1 MRSKKGRIS
10 AVFLALVLLFSFT
23 LVMFAGCGDPEGE
36 GGGEGSNAAKF
47 VTDDSLSDKLLAM
60 YTFEESNPANGTAL
74 NAYDPYTGNAIP
86 SANGKYETNQN
97 TSSLQTVALS
107 GLTQDDYTLTTNSTQ
122 AFNVTGTLSFDSA
135 LSELYAKDGNGDP
148 QFSNGVSVSF
158 WAYNYK
164 KDTTVSSET
173 AGTLAIDYANVVS
186 NGDLAVTWGNLNDG
200 GSVMYP
206 DQDTTVG
213 RAAYTDKYITG
224 SETEG
229 SYYDAQAEFTTEQ
242 LSKFDMGWARSGGY
256 DTYDFTGWNVISGNV
271 QDADKDSTVD
281 QISEY
286 CYLTWRYIT
295 VSMDENGVSF
305 YMNGR
310 LAYYYSAETY
320 LAGTGESG
328 WNTDPEPSNTTSNLY
343 RYIWG
348 LIGGEVEHP
357 RLPGRMQDINTDLG
371 LIFDMFGA
379 DAKAYVDDLII
390 GYALSATEAQALY
403 QNLSGVTYA
412 AEDITIGT
420 SLSEEEIAKENA
432 VAAKMDELLEQ
443 YKSKI
448 GENNVAT
455 NHADEGKYTKSQ
467 RDAFIAEDGET
478 AVKNA
483 QGYYEELGSTA
494 LNGNVAA
501 GAGIYKPTP
510 DEDGYFEMKITALQ
524 LSKGADN
531 TLAANA
537 RQNWWG
543 IYAMLGQNVSTT
555 PQSVASI
562 QGSAGMDFFLL
573 NSTWGASG
581 TGATN
586 SVEGVWMSGLNTT
599 TGTGHTLTFESDD
612 KSDVLFVDV
621 QSYSW
626 IVITLKWNGSSLRLT
641 LDYYYYYAGD
651 VLEGL
656 TPAVGSAFDYEP
668 FVSGFRAEAWYG
680 SVTLNVQPAEGET
693 RSIDEIVD
701 MSDLGLRFGT
711 EQSYLLI
718 TDVEG
723 GTSTVSFHEP
733 TASANS
739 IS

>member
-74 NAYDPYTGNAIP
+74 NAYNPYTGDAIP
-86 SANGKYETNQN
+86 SANGQYETNQN
-97 TSSLQTVALS
+97 TSSLQTVALNS
-107 GLTQDDYTLTTNSTQ
+107 LTQDDYTLTTNSTH

-158 WAYNYK
+158 WAYNWDQDK
-164 KDTTVSSET
+164 TVSSET

-281 QISEY
+281 QISKY
-286 CYLTWRYIT
+286 CYRTWRYIT

-328 WNTDPEPSNTTSNLY
+328 WITDSEPSNTTSNLY

-390 GYALSATEAQALY
+390 GYALSASEVQALY

-412 AEDITIGT
+412 AADLTIGT
-420 SLSEEEIAKENA
+420 SLSEEEVARENA
-432 VAAKMDELLEQ
+432 ISEALNDRLAQ
-443 YKSKI
+443 YKDDISDDV
-448 GENNVAT
+448 N
-455 NHADEGKYTKSQ
+455 EGDFTAAQ
-467 RDAFIAEDGET
+467 RDTFIAADGET
-478 AVKNA
+478 TIKNE
-483 QGYYEELGSTA
+483 QGYYEELGTTS
-494 LNGNVAA
+494 LNGPTTA
-501 GAGIYKPTP
+501 GSGIYKPTL

-524 LSKGADN
+524 LSSGANDWN
-531 TLAANA
+531 
-537 RQNWWG
+537 G
-543 IYAMLGQNVSTT
+543 IYTMLGQNVSTT

-573 NSTWGASG
+573 NNTWGASG
-581 TGATN
+581 DKTIDFRPNDPNATAQN
-586 SVEGVWMSGLNTT
+586 LRYVWMNGLNTT
-599 TGTGHTLTFESDD
+599 TGTGHSLTFTSDD
-612 KSDVLFVDV
+612 PSDILFEDV
-621 QSYSW
+621 QRYSW
-626 IVITLKWNGSSLRLT
+626 IVITLRWNGSSLRLT
-641 LDYYYYYAGD
+641 LDYYYYYVGETIEDITPTVGD
-651 VLEGL
+651 
-656 TPAVGSAFDYEP
+656 PFDYTI
-668 FVSGFRAEAWYG
+668 GFRSEAWYG
-680 SVTLNVQPAEGET
+680 SVTLNVQPAESET

-701 MSDLGLRFGT
+701 MRDLGLRFGT

-723 GTSTVSFHEP
+723 GTSTASFHEP

>member
-10 AVFLALVLLFSFT
+10 AIFLALVLLFSFT

-158 WAYNYK
+158 WVYNWDQDK
-164 KDTTVSSET
+164 TVSSET
-173 AGTLAIDYANVVS
+173 AGTLAIDYANIAS
-186 NGDLAVTWGNLNDG
+186 NGDLAITWGNLNDG

-206 DQDTTVG
+206 DQETTVG

-224 SETEG
+224 SETKG

-242 LSKFDMGWARSGGY
+242 LAKFDMGWARSGGY

-281 QISEY
+281 QISDY
-286 CYLTWRYIT
+286 CYHTWRYVTI
-295 VSMDENGVSF
+295 SIQEDGVYF

-310 LAYYYSAETY
+310 LAYYYSADTY

-328 WNTDPEPSNTTSNLY
+328 WITKSEPSNTTSNFY

-357 RLPGRMQDINTDLG
+357 KLPGVMQDINADLK

-390 GYALSATEAQALY
+390 GYALSASEVQALY

-412 AEDITIGT
+412 AADLTIGT

-432 VAAKMDELLEQ
+432 VAAKMDELLKQ

-448 GENNVAT
+448 GENDGAGT
-455 NHADEGKYTKSQ
+455 YTQSL
-467 RDAFIAEDGET
+467 RDTFIAEDGET

-483 QGYYEELGSTA
+483 QGYYEELGSTS
-494 LNGNVAA
+494 LNNSVAA
-501 GAGIYKPTP
+501 GSGIYKPTK
-510 DEDGYFEMKITALQ
+510 DESGYFEMKITALQ
-524 LSKGADN
+524 LSSGVSD
-531 TLAANA
+531 
-537 RQNWWG
+537 WHG
-543 IYAMLGQNVSTT
+543 IYAMLGQSVSST
-555 PQSVASI
+555 PKSVASI

-581 TGATN
+581 TGGTG

-599 TGTGHTLTFESDD
+599 TGTGHTLTFTSDD
-612 KSDVLFVDV
+612 KSDVLFEDV
-621 QSYSW
+621 QRYSW

-651 VLEGL
+651 VLEDL
-656 TPAVGSAFDYEP
+656 VPSTGSAFDYDP
-668 FVSGFRAEAWYG
+668 FESGFRAEAWYG

-693 RSIDEIVD
+693 RSIDKIVD

>member
-60 YTFEESNPANGTAL
+60 YSFEESNPANGTAL

-158 WAYNYK
+158 WVYNWDQDK
-164 KDTTVSSET
+164 TVSSET
-173 AGTLAIDYANVVS
+173 AGTLAIDYANIAS
-186 NGDLAVTWGNLNDG
+186 NGDLAITWGNLNDG

-206 DQDTTVG
+206 DQETTVG
-213 RAAYTDKYITG
+213 RAAYTDKYITD

-242 LSKFDMGWARSGGY
+242 LAKFDMGWARSGGY

-286 CYLTWRYIT
+286 CYHTWRYVTI
-295 VSMDENGVSF
+295 SIQEDGVYF

-310 LAYYYSAETY
+310 LAYYYSADTY

-328 WNTDPEPSNTTSNLY
+328 WITKSEPSNTTSNFY

-357 RLPGRMQDINTDLG
+357 KLPGVMQDINADLK

-390 GYALSATEAQALY
+390 GYALSASEVQALY

-412 AEDITIGT
+412 AADLTIGT
-420 SLSEEEIAKENA
+420 SLSEEEVARENA
-432 VAAKMDELLEQ
+432 ISEALNDRLAQ
-443 YKSKI
+443 YKDDISDDV
-448 GENNVAT
+448 N
-455 NHADEGKYTKSQ
+455 EGDFTAAQ
-467 RDAFIAEDGET
+467 RDTFIAADGET
-478 AVKNA
+478 TIKNE
-483 QGYYEELGSTA
+483 QGYYEELGTTS
-494 LNGNVAA
+494 LNGPTTA
-501 GAGIYKPTP
+501 GSGIYKPTL

-524 LSKGADN
+524 LSSGANDWN
-531 TLAANA
+531 
-537 RQNWWG
+537 G
-543 IYAMLGQNVSTT
+543 IYTMLGQNVSTT

-573 NSTWGASG
+573 NNTWGASG
-581 TGATN
+581 DKTIDFRPNDPNATAQN
-586 SVEGVWMSGLNTT
+586 LRYVWMNGLNTT
-599 TGTGHTLTFESDD
+599 TGTGHSLTFTSDD
-612 KSDVLFVDV
+612 PSDILFEDV
-621 QSYSW
+621 QRYSW
-626 IVITLKWNGSSLRLT
+626 IVITLRWNGSSLRLT
-641 LDYYYYYAGD
+641 LDYYYYYVGETIEDITPTVGD
-651 VLEGL
+651 
-656 TPAVGSAFDYEP
+656 PFDYTI
-668 FVSGFRAEAWYG
+668 GFRSEAWYG

-701 MSDLGLRFGT
+701 MRDLGLRFGT

-723 GTSTVSFHEP
+723 GTSTASFHEP

>member
-1 MRSKKGRIS
+1 
-10 AVFLALVLLFSFT
+10 
-23 LVMFAGCGDPEGE
+23 MFAGCGDPEGE

-74 NAYDPYTGNAIP
+74 NAYNPYTGDAIP
-86 SANGKYETNQN
+86 SANGQYETNQN
-97 TSSLQTVALS
+97 TSSLQTVALNS
-107 GLTQDDYTLTTNSTQ
+107 LTQDDYTLTTNSTH

-158 WAYNYK
+158 WAYNWDQDK
-164 KDTTVSSET
+164 TVSSET

-281 QISEY
+281 QISKY
-286 CYLTWRYIT
+286 CYRTWRYIT

-328 WNTDPEPSNTTSNLY
+328 WITDSEPSNTTSNLY

-390 GYALSATEAQALY
+390 GYALSASEVQALY

-412 AEDITIGT
+412 AADLTIGT
-420 SLSEEEIAKENA
+420 SLSEEEVARENA
-432 VAAKMDELLEQ
+432 ISEALNDRLAQ
-443 YKSKI
+443 YKDDISDDV
-448 GENNVAT
+448 N
-455 NHADEGKYTKSQ
+455 EGDFTAAQ
-467 RDAFIAEDGET
+467 RDTFIAADGET
-478 AVKNA
+478 TIKNE
-483 QGYYEELGSTA
+483 QGYYEELGTTS
-494 LNGNVAA
+494 LNGPTTA
-501 GAGIYKPTP
+501 GSGIYKPTL

-524 LSKGADN
+524 LSSGANDWN
-531 TLAANA
+531 
-537 RQNWWG
+537 G
-543 IYAMLGQNVSTT
+543 IYTMLGQNVSTT

-573 NSTWGASG
+573 NNTWGASG
-581 TGATN
+581 DKTIDFRPNDPNATAQN
-586 SVEGVWMSGLNTT
+586 LRYVWMNGLNTT
-599 TGTGHTLTFESDD
+599 TGTGHSLTFTSDD
-612 KSDVLFVDV
+612 PSDILFEDV
-621 QSYSW
+621 QRYSW
-626 IVITLKWNGSSLRLT
+626 IVITLRWNGSSLRLT
-641 LDYYYYYAGD
+641 LDYYYYYVGETIEDITPTVGD
-651 VLEGL
+651 
-656 TPAVGSAFDYEP
+656 PFDYTI
-668 FVSGFRAEAWYG
+668 GFRSEAWYG
-680 SVTLNVQPAEGET
+680 SVTLNVQPAESET

-701 MSDLGLRFGT
+701 MRDLGLRFGT

-723 GTSTVSFHEP
+723 GTSTASFHEP

>member
-10 AVFLALVLLFSFT
+10 AIFLALVLLFSFT

-74 NAYDPYTGNAIP
+74 NAYDPYTGDAIP

-107 GLTQDDYTLTTNSTQ
+107 GLTQDDYTLTTDSTQ

-158 WAYNYK
+158 WVYNWDQDK
-164 KDTTVSSET
+164 TVSSET
-173 AGTLAIDYANVVS
+173 AGTLAIDYANIAS
-186 NGDLAVTWGNLNDG
+186 NGDLAITWGNLNDG

-206 DQDTTVG
+206 DQETTVG

-242 LSKFDMGWARSGGY
+242 LAKFDMGWARSGGY

-281 QISEY
+281 QISDY
-286 CYLTWRYIT
+286 CYHTWRYVTI
-295 VSMDENGVSF
+295 SIQEDGVYF

-310 LAYYYSAETY
+310 LAYYYSADTY

-328 WNTDPEPSNTTSNLY
+328 WITKSEPSNTTSNFY

-357 RLPGRMQDINTDLG
+357 KLPGVMQDINADLK

-390 GYALSATEAQALY
+390 GYALSASEVQALY

-412 AEDITIGT
+412 AADLTIGT

-432 VAAKMDELLEQ
+432 VAAKMDELLKQ

-448 GENNVAT
+448 GENDGAGT
-455 NHADEGKYTKSQ
+455 YTQSL
-467 RDAFIAEDGET
+467 RDTFIAEDGET

-483 QGYYEELGSTA
+483 QGYYEELGSTS
-494 LNGNVAA
+494 LNNSVAA
-501 GAGIYKPTP
+501 GSGIYKPTK
-510 DEDGYFEMKITALQ
+510 DESGYFEMKITALQ
-524 LSKGADN
+524 LSSGVSD
-531 TLAANA
+531 
-537 RQNWWG
+537 WHG
-543 IYAMLGQNVSTT
+543 IYAMLGQSVSST
-555 PQSVASI
+555 PKSVASI

-581 TGATN
+581 TGGTG

-599 TGTGHTLTFESDD
+599 TGTGHTLTFTSDD
-612 KSDVLFVDV
+612 KSDVLFEDV
-621 QSYSW
+621 QRYSW

-656 TPAVGSAFDYEP
+656 VPATGSAFDYDP
-668 FVSGFRAEAWYG
+668 FESGFRAEAWYG

-723 GTSTVSFHEP
+723 GTSTASFHEP

>member
-1 MRSKKGRIS
+1 MRSKKGGIS

-74 NAYDPYTGNAIP
+74 NAYNPYTGDAIP
-86 SANGKYETNQN
+86 SANGQYETNQN
-97 TSSLQTVALS
+97 TSSLQTVALNS
-107 GLTQDDYTLTTNSTQ
+107 LTQDDYTLTTNSTH

-390 GYALSATEAQALY
+390 GYALSASEVQALY

-412 AEDITIGT
+412 AADLTIGT
-420 SLSEEEIAKENA
+420 SLSEEEVARENA
-432 VAAKMDELLEQ
+432 ISEALNDRLAQ
-443 YKSKI
+443 YKDDISDDV
-448 GENNVAT
+448 N
-455 NHADEGKYTKSQ
+455 EGDFTAAQ
-467 RDAFIAEDGET
+467 RDTFIAADGET
-478 AVKNA
+478 TIKNE
-483 QGYYEELGSTA
+483 QGYYEELGTTS
-494 LNGNVAA
+494 LNGPTTA
-501 GAGIYKPTP
+501 GSGIYKPTL

-524 LSKGADN
+524 LSSGANDWN
-531 TLAANA
+531 
-537 RQNWWG
+537 G
-543 IYAMLGQNVSTT
+543 IYTMLGQNVSTT

-573 NSTWGASG
+573 NNTWGASG
-581 TGATN
+581 DKTIDFRPNDPNATAQN
-586 SVEGVWMSGLNTT
+586 LRYVWMNGLNTT
-599 TGTGHTLTFESDD
+599 TGTGHSLTFTSDD
-612 KSDVLFVDV
+612 PSDILFEDV
-621 QSYSW
+621 QRYSW
-626 IVITLKWNGSSLRLT
+626 IVITLRWNGSSLRLT
-641 LDYYYYYAGD
+641 LDYYYYYVGETIEDITPTVGD
-651 VLEGL
+651 
-656 TPAVGSAFDYEP
+656 PFDYTI
-668 FVSGFRAEAWYG
+668 GFRSEAWYG
-680 SVTLNVQPAEGET
+680 SVTLNVQPAESET

-701 MSDLGLRFGT
+701 MRDLGLRFGT

-723 GTSTVSFHEP
+723 GTSTASFHEP

>member
-23 LVMFAGCGDPEGE
+23 LVMFAGCGNEGEE
-36 GGGEGSNAAKF
+36 GGGGGESTDAAKF

-60 YTFEESNPANGTAL
+60 YTFEESNPANGTTL
-74 NAYDPYTGNAIP
+74 NAYNPFTGAAIP
-86 SANGKYETNQN
+86 SANGQYETNQN

-107 GLTQDDYTLTTNSTQ
+107 GLTQDDYSLTTDSTQ

-158 WAYNYK
+158 WAYNYE
-164 KDTTVSSET
+164 KDKTVSSET

-224 SETEG
+224 QDGVG

-271 QDADKDSTVD
+271 QDADAGSTVD

-286 CYLTWRYIT
+286 CYHTWRYIT
-295 VSMDENGVSF
+295 VSMDEDGVFF

-310 LAYYYSAETY
+310 LAYYYSADTY
-320 LAGTGESG
+320 LSGTGESG
-328 WNTDPEPSNTTSNLY
+328 WKTDSEPSNETSNLY

-348 LIGGEVEHP
+348 LVGGEVAHP
-357 RLPGRMQDINTDLG
+357 ILPGVMQDINDNLG

-390 GYALSATEAQALY
+390 GYALSATEVQALY

-412 AEDITIGT
+412 AEDLTIGT
-420 SLSEEEIAKENA
+420 SLSAEDVARENA
-432 VAAKMDELLEQ
+432 ISEALNDRLAQ
-443 YKSKI
+443 YKEDISDDV
-448 GENNVAT
+448 N
-455 NHADEGKYTKSQ
+455 EGDFTASE
-467 RDAFIAEDGET
+467 RDAFIAADGET
-478 AVKNA
+478 AIKND
-483 QGYYEELGSTA
+483 QGYYEELGSTS
-494 LNGNVAA
+494 LNNSVAA
-501 GAGIYKPTP
+501 GSGIYKPTK

-524 LSKGADN
+524 LSSGVNDWN
-531 TLAANA
+531 
-537 RQNWWG
+537 G

-562 QGSAGMDFFLL
+562 QGSAGMDFYLL
-573 NSTWGASG
+573 NRTWGASG
-581 TGATN
+581 TGATD
-586 SVEGVWMSGLNTT
+586 SAAGVWMAGLNTT

-612 KSDVLFVDV
+612 PSDILFEDV
-621 QSYSW
+621 QRYSW

-641 LDYYYYYAGD
+641 LDYYYYYVGET
-651 VLEGL
+651 LEGI
-656 TPAVGSAFDYEP
+656 TPEVGDPFDYTI
-668 FVSGFRAEAWYG
+668 GFRSEAWYG

>member
-74 NAYDPYTGNAIP
+74 NAYDPYTGDAIP

-107 GLTQDDYTLTTNSTQ
+107 GLTQDDYTLTTDSTQ

-158 WAYNYK
+158 WVYNWDQDK
-164 KDTTVSSET
+164 TVSSET
-173 AGTLAIDYANVVS
+173 AGTLAIDYANIAS
-186 NGDLAVTWGNLNDG
+186 NGDLAITWGNLNDG

-206 DQDTTVG
+206 DQETTVG

-224 SETEG
+224 SETKG

-242 LSKFDMGWARSGGY
+242 LAKFDMGWARSGGY

-281 QISEY
+281 QISDY
-286 CYLTWRYIT
+286 CYHTWRYVTI
-295 VSMDENGVSF
+295 SIQEDGVYF

-310 LAYYYSAETY
+310 LAYYYSADTY

-328 WNTDPEPSNTTSNLY
+328 WITKSEPSNTTSNFY

-357 RLPGRMQDINTDLG
+357 KLPGVMQDINADLK

-390 GYALSATEAQALY
+390 GYALSATEVQALY

-412 AEDITIGT
+412 AADLTIGT
-420 SLSEEEIAKENA
+420 SLSEEEVARENA
-432 VAAKMDELLEQ
+432 ISEALNDRLAQ
-443 YKSKI
+443 YKDDISDDVNE
-448 GENNVAT
+448 GDFT
-455 NHADEGKYTKSQ
+455 ADQ
-467 RDAFIAEDGET
+467 RDAFIAADGET
-478 AVKNA
+478 TIKNE

-494 LNGNVAA
+494 LTSGVAA
-501 GAGIYKPTP
+501 GTGIYKPTL

-524 LSKGADN
+524 LSSGANDWN
-531 TLAANA
+531 
-537 RQNWWG
+537 G

-581 TGATN
+581 GTGAAN
-586 SVEGVWMSGLNTT
+586 SPADVWMKGLNTT
-599 TGTGHTLTFESDD
+599 TGTGHSLTFKSDD
-612 KSDVLFVDV
+612 PSDILFEDV
-621 QSYSW
+621 QRYSW
-626 IVITLKWNGSSLRLT
+626 IVITLRWNGSSLRLT
-641 LDYYYYYAGD
+641 LDYYYYYVGETIEDITPDVGD
-651 VLEGL
+651 
-656 TPAVGSAFDYEP
+656 SFDYTI
-668 FVSGFRAEAWYG
+668 GFRSEAWYG

-693 RSIDEIVD
+693 RSIDKIVD

-723 GTSTVSFHEP
+723 GTSTASFHEP

>member
-158 WAYNYK
+158 WAYNYE
-164 KDTTVSSET
+164 KDKTVSSET
-173 AGTLAIDYANVVS
+173 AGTLAIDYANIAS
-186 NGDLAVTWGNLNDG
+186 NGDLAITWGNLNDG

-206 DQDTTVG
+206 DQETTVG

-242 LSKFDMGWARSGGY
+242 LAKFDMGWARSGGY

-286 CYLTWRYIT
+286 CYHTWRYVTI
-295 VSMDENGVSF
+295 SIQEDGVYF

-328 WNTDPEPSNTTSNLY
+328 WITESEPSNTTSNFY

-357 RLPGRMQDINTDLG
+357 KLPGVMQDINADLK

-390 GYALSATEAQALY
+390 GYALSATEVQALY
-403 QNLSGVTYA
+403 EDLSGVTYA
-412 AEDITIGT
+412 AADLTIGT
-420 SLSEEEIAKENA
+420 SLSEEEVARENA
-432 VAAKMDELLEQ
+432 ISEALNDRLAQ
-443 YKSKI
+443 YKDDISDDV
-448 GENNVAT
+448 N
-455 NHADEGKYTKSQ
+455 EGDFTAAQ
-467 RDAFIAEDGET
+467 RDAFIAADGET
-478 AVKNA
+478 TIKNE

-494 LNGNVAA
+494 LTSGVAA
-501 GAGIYKPTP
+501 GTGVYKPTL

-524 LSKGADN
+524 LSSGANDWN
-531 TLAANA
+531 
-537 RQNWWG
+537 G

-581 TGATN
+581 GTGAAN
-586 SVEGVWMSGLNTT
+586 SPADVWMKGLNTT
-599 TGTGHTLTFESDD
+599 TGTGHSLTFESDD
-612 KSDVLFVDV
+612 PSDVLFEDV
-621 QSYSW
+621 QRYSW
-626 IVITLKWNGSSLRLT
+626 IVITLRWNGSSLRLT
-641 LDYYYYYAGD
+641 LDYYYYYVGETIEDITPTVGD
-651 VLEGL
+651 
-656 TPAVGSAFDYEP
+656 PFDYTI
-668 FVSGFRAEAWYG
+668 GFRSEAWYG

-711 EQSYLLI
+711 EQSYLLT

>member
-158 WAYNYK
+158 WVYNWDQDK
-164 KDTTVSSET
+164 TVSSET
-173 AGTLAIDYANVVS
+173 AGTLAIDYANIAS
-186 NGDLAVTWGNLNDG
+186 NGDLAITWGNLNDG

-206 DQDTTVG
+206 DQETTVG

-242 LSKFDMGWARSGGY
+242 LAKFDMGWARSGGY

-286 CYLTWRYIT
+286 CYHTWRYVTI
-295 VSMDENGVSF
+295 SIQEDGVYF

-310 LAYYYSAETY
+310 LAYYYSADTY

-328 WNTDPEPSNTTSNLY
+328 WITKSEPSNTTSNFY

-357 RLPGRMQDINTDLG
+357 KLPGVMQDINADLK

-390 GYALSATEAQALY
+390 GYALEDSEVQALY

-412 AEDITIGT
+412 AADLTIGT
-420 SLSEEEIAKENA
+420 SLSEEEVARENA
-432 VAAKMDELLEQ
+432 ISEALNDRLAQ
-443 YKSKI
+443 YKDDISDDVNE
-448 GENNVAT
+448 GDFT
-455 NHADEGKYTKSQ
+455 ADQ

-478 AVKNA
+478 TIKNE

-494 LNGNVAA
+494 LTSGVAA
-501 GAGIYKPTP
+501 GTGIYKPTL

-524 LSKGADN
+524 LSSGANDWN
-531 TLAANA
+531 
-537 RQNWWG
+537 G

-581 TGATN
+581 GTGAAN
-586 SVEGVWMSGLNTT
+586 SPADVWMKGLNTT
-599 TGTGHTLTFESDD
+599 TGTGHSLTFESDD
-612 KSDVLFVDV
+612 PSDILFEDV
-621 QSYSW
+621 QRYSW
-626 IVITLKWNGSSLRLT
+626 IVITLRWNGSSLRLT
-641 LDYYYYYAGD
+641 LDYYYYYVGETIEDITPTVGD
-651 VLEGL
+651 
-656 TPAVGSAFDYEP
+656 PFDYTI
-668 FVSGFRAEAWYG
+668 GFRSEAWYG

>member
-36 GGGEGSNAAKF
+36 GGSEGSNAAKF

-158 WAYNYK
+158 WVYNWDQDK
-164 KDTTVSSET
+164 TVSSET
-173 AGTLAIDYANVVS
+173 AGTLAIDYANIAS
-186 NGDLAVTWGNLNDG
+186 NGDLAITWGNLNDG

-206 DQDTTVG
+206 DQETTVG

-242 LSKFDMGWARSGGY
+242 LAKFDMGWARSGGY

-286 CYLTWRYIT
+286 CYHTWRYVTI
-295 VSMDENGVSF
+295 SIQEDGVYF

-310 LAYYYSAETY
+310 LAYYYSADTY

-328 WNTDPEPSNTTSNLY
+328 WITKSEPSNTTSNFY

-357 RLPGRMQDINTDLG
+357 KLPGVMQDINADLK

-390 GYALSATEAQALY
+390 GYALEDSEVQALY

-412 AEDITIGT
+412 AADLTIGT
-420 SLSEEEIAKENA
+420 SLSEEEVARENA
-432 VAAKMDELLEQ
+432 ISEALNDRLAQ
-443 YKSKI
+443 YKDDISDDV
-448 GENNVAT
+448 N
-455 NHADEGKYTKSQ
+455 EGDFTAAQ
-467 RDAFIAEDGET
+467 RDTFIAADGET
-478 AVKNA
+478 TIKNE
-483 QGYYEELGSTA
+483 QGYYEELGTTS
-494 LNGNVAA
+494 LNGPTTA
-501 GAGIYKPTP
+501 GSGIYKPTL

-524 LSKGADN
+524 LSSGANDWN
-531 TLAANA
+531 
-537 RQNWWG
+537 G
-543 IYAMLGQNVSTT
+543 IYTMLGQNVSTT

-573 NSTWGASG
+573 NNTWGASG
-581 TGATN
+581 DKTIDFRPNDPNATAQN
-586 SVEGVWMSGLNTT
+586 LRYVWMNGLNTT
-599 TGTGHTLTFESDD
+599 TGTGHSLTFTSDD
-612 KSDVLFVDV
+612 PSDILFEDV
-621 QSYSW
+621 QRYSW
-626 IVITLKWNGSSLRLT
+626 IVITLRWNGSSLRLT
-641 LDYYYYYAGD
+641 LDYYYYYVGETIEDITPTVGD
-651 VLEGL
+651 
-656 TPAVGSAFDYEP
+656 PFDYTI
-668 FVSGFRAEAWYG
+668 GFRSEAWYG

-701 MSDLGLRFGT
+701 MRDLGLRFGT

-723 GTSTVSFHEP
+723 GTSTASFHEP